1 MTYDVIVVGGGAS
14 GEAAASLGAEL
25 GGKVALVERD
35 LVGGECGFW
44 ACMPSK
50 SLLDSASRRALGAE
64 YSWNRAS
71 ERRDWMISREKIDY
85 PSDASHVNPLVDAGV
100 ELVRGEARVTG
111 SGKLEVKSNGERRRR
126 ASRVAISSSARDR
139 NRSSLR

>member
-1 MTYDVIVVGGGAS
+1 MQRLFLLRREKFVNYDVIVVGGGAS

-50 SLLDSASRRALGAE
+50 SLLDSASRRAIGAE

-71 ERRDWMISREKIDY
+71 ERRDWMISREQIELIKF
-85 PSDASHVNPLVDAGV
+85 LVYLG
-100 ELVRGEARVTG
+100 LLTPGEC
-111 SGKLEVKSNGERRRR
+111 RRR
-126 ASRVAISSSARDR
+126 
-139 NRSSLR
+139 SL